1 MLAAQSLTKLHLSDV
16 FILRPFNDSAPQ
28 GFVYLTMK
36 QSLQLK
42 LGQQLTMTPQLQ
54 QAIRL
59 LQLSTLDLQQEIQEA
74 LESNPMLEM
83 EEGFDSPGQTTDYE
97 GSDGDNV
104 DYTRQQEIAADSH
117 GESTTDFSA
126 SDTYSASS
134 DNYQESSNY
143 SEGDSFG
150 EGESFGDSESFGDTD
165 VYGEGESFSAD
176 SGDWSEAIPSDLPV
190 DTSWD
195 DVYQS
200 SASGSSNNYDNED
213 NDFESRRAAT
223 DSLYDH
229 LMWQLNLTP
238 MSDRDRVLA
247 MAIIDAV
254 EPSGMLSITLEE
266 IFEGMRDD
274 FEELELDEVVAVQ
287 HRLQQFDPCGVCS
300 QNLSECLLVQLQQFD
315 PKTPFLDSAKL
326 IAKQYLPVLGSRDYR
341 QLMRRTKLKES
352 ELSQAVAL
360 IQSLNP
366 RPGDMIASG
375 DTEYVVP
382 DVFVEKKDGRWL
394 VELNPEIAPRLRIN
408 ADYASMVKRAD
419 SSSDNTFLKDNL
431 QEARWFL
438 KSLQSRNETLLK
450 VASCIVEKQRGFLE
464 YGPEAMKPLVLH
476 DIAEIVEMHESTI
489 SRVTTQ
495 KYMHTPQG
503 IFELKYFF
511 SSHVSTDSG
520 GECSS
525 TAIRA
530 IIKKLVNAENP
541 KKPLSD
547 SKITDLLAEQ
557 GIQVARRTIAKY
569 RESLNIPPS
578 NERKTI

>member
-1 MLAAQSLTKLHLSDV
+1 
-16 FILRPFNDSAPQ
+16 
-28 GFVYLTMK
+28 MK

-74 LESNPMLEM
+74 LDSNPMLEL
-83 EEGFDSPGQTTDYE
+83 EENYDGTTPETNYEQGELENSDYIRAQEVAADPDASTGDKLIDQYTPPTSTSDSVNGADSF
-97 GSDGDNV
+97 GDGDNFAESESFSGE
-104 DYTRQQEIAADSH
+104 TEGFNDSELY
-117 GESTTDFSA
+117 G
-126 SDTYSASS
+126 
-134 DNYQESSNY
+134 
-143 SEGDSFG
+143 EGDSFG
-150 EGESFGDSESFGDTD
+150 DNNVEWNES
-165 VYGEGESFSAD
+165 
-176 SGDWSEAIPSDLPV
+176 IPNDLPV

-200 SASGSSNNYDNED
+200 SSSPSSSNYDNED
-213 NDFESRRAAT
+213 SDFESRRAVA
-223 DSLYDH
+223 DSIYDH

-238 MSDRDRVLA
+238 MSDRDHIIA

-254 EPSGMLSITLEE
+254 EPSGMLSTTITD
-266 IFEGMRDD
+266 IFEGLAQ
-274 FEELELDEVVAVQ
+274 ELEDLDEDEVVAVQ

-300 QNLSECLLVQLQQFD
+300 QNLSECLLVQLHQFESD
-315 PKTPFLDSAKL
+315 TPFLEPAKL
-326 IAKQYLPVLGSRDYR
+326 IVKQYLPLLGSRDYR
-341 QLMRRTKLKES
+341 QLMRRTKLRES

-360 IQSLNP
+360 IQGLNP
-366 RPGDMIASG
+366 RPGDIIASG

-382 DVFVEKKDGRWL
+382 DVFVEKRDGRWI
-394 VELNPEIAPRLRIN
+394 VELNPDIAPRLRIN
-408 ADYASMVKRAD
+408 ADYASMVRRAD

-530 IIKKLVNAENP
+530 IIKKLVGAENP

-547 SKITDLLAEQ
+547 SKITELLADQ

-578 NERKTI
+578 NERKTL